1 MNTKRKQLA
10 YVVITSFSL
19 AMITAC
25 GAIKNAPQPR
35 NENISSIPASY
46 NGGSQDTVNIANQ
59 TWRQYFDD
67 PNLVAL
73 IDSALN
79 NNQELN
85 IILQEIQMTS
95 NEVMVRKGEY
105 MPKVNGVAGA
115 GIDKTPKYTTRGA
128 AEEQL
133 QIVEN
138 KANPKAMGD
147 FMLGATA
154 SWEVDIW
161 HKLRNAKKSAYNK
174 FLATTAGKDF
184 MITNLVAEIANSYYE
199 LLALD
204 NQLDIVNQNIE
215 IQNNALNI
223 VRLEKEA
230 TRVTELAVKK
240 FEAEVYHTRSL
251 QYDIQQKIVE
261 TENRI
266 NYLVG
271 RYPQPVV
278 RTAQSF
284 TTIEMDSIADGV
296 PSQLLENRADIKEA
310 EYNLTASKLDVKAAK
325 AQFYPSF
332 TIRAGVG
339 FQAFNPA
346 YLIRTPESLLASLA
360 GDLVAP
366 LINRA
371 QIKATYYNANS
382 KQIQAVYNYEQK
394 ILNAYIEVANQLSNI
409 NNLRQS
415 FLLKNQQVDALN
427 ESINIANSLFSS
439 ARADYMEVLLT
450 QRDALA
456 SKFELIET
464 KRDLFHAKVNIY
476 RALGGGW

>member
-1 MNTKRKQLA
+1 MSSKLRTLA
-10 YVVITSFSL
+10 YVSIASVSLSF
-19 AMITAC
+19 ITAC
-25 GAIKNAPQPR
+25 GNLDKTNPR
-35 NENISSIPASY
+35 DENISNVPASY
-46 NGGSQDTVNIANQ
+46 NGSQDTTNISDLK
-59 TWRQYFDD
+59 WRQYFDD
-67 PNLVAL
+67 PNLVSL

-85 IILQEIQMTS
+85 IVMQEILMAN
-95 NEVMVRKGEY
+95 NEVMARKGEY
-105 MPKVNGVAGA
+105 MPSVNGVAGA
-115 GIDKTPKYTTRGA
+115 GVDKTPKYTTRGA
-128 AEEQL
+128 AEEQI
-133 QIVEN
+133 QIVED

-147 FMLGATA
+147 FMIGATA

-174 FLATTAGKDF
+174 FLATQAGKDF

-204 NQLDIVNQNIE
+204 NQMAIVQQNIE
-215 IQNNALNI
+215 LQNNALNT

-240 FEAEVYHTRSL
+240 FEAEVYHTKSL

-284 TTIEMDSIADGV
+284 ATVEMDSIAEGI

-310 EYNLTASKLDVKAAK
+310 ELNLAANKLDVKAAR

-346 YLIRTPESLLASLA
+346 YLIRTPESMLASLA

-366 LINRA
+366 LVNRA
-371 QIKATYYNANS
+371 SIKAKYYNAKAS
-382 KQIQAVYNYEQK
+382 QVQAAFTYEQK
-394 ILNAYIEVANQLSNI
+394 ILNAYIEVANQMSNI

-415 FLLKNQQVDALN
+415 YALKNQQVDALN
-427 ESINIANSLFSS
+427 ESINIANSLFTS

-476 RALGGGW
+476 RALGGGWR